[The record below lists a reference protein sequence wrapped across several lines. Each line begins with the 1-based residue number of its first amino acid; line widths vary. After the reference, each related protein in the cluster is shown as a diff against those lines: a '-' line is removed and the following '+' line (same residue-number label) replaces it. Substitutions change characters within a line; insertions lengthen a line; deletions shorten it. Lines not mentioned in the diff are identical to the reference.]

1 MKKVLITGG
10 AGFIGFH
17 LAKKLV
23 EEDFEVDII
32 DNFSRGIK
40 DTSLDKL
47 MASKKIKLINLDLE
61 ISSNLNVLGH
71 DYLYIYHLA
80 AIVGVKHVINSP
92 YKVLEKNVILL
103 NNLITFAKSQ
113 KKLKRFIFAST
124 SEVYA
129 STLKDYG
136 LVFPTPED
144 TLLSIGNNFE
154 NRNTYMLSKIYGEAM
169 CTHADLPFTIIRPHN
184 FYGPRMGMSHVI
196 PELIKKVYFTN
207 ENKLE
212 INSANHLRTFCYID
226 DAINMIIKLVN
237 NENSI
242 NEVFNIGNSDNEI
255 SIIDIASKVVEIVEK
270 KIELQPKPDIN
281 QGPKRRC
288 PSTKKLNSLINYN
301 NKVGI
306 DEGIGKCYDWYYNN
320 VFKNNNKSA
329 I

>member
-1 MKKVLITGG
+1 M
-10 AGFIGFH
+10 
-17 LAKKLV
+17 
-23 EEDFEVDII
+23 
-32 DNFSRGIK
+32 
-40 DTSLDKL
+40 
-47 MASKKIKLINLDLE
+47 
-61 ISSNLNVLGH
+61 
-71 DYLYIYHLA
+71 
-80 AIVGVKHVINSP
+80 
-92 YKVLEKNVILL
+92 EKNVILL